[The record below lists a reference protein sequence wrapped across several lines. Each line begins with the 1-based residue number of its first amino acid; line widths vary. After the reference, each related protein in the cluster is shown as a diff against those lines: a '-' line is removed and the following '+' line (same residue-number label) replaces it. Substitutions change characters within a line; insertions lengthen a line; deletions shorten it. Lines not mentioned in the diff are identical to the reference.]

1 MEDYII
7 SKNKFSFRP
16 RDFQQNF
23 RPWRP
28 CPGPHSDHGA
38 VLASL
43 QADLSVEDNLS
54 ATLQAN
60 LSVQEDLLATLQ
72 ADPFVQAEFLATL
85 QADLS
90 VQGPHS
96 DRIRVRN
103 S

>member
-1 MEDYII
+1 M
-7 SKNKFSFRP
+7 P
-16 RDFQQNF
+16 V
-23 RPWRP
+23 
-28 CPGPHSDHGA
+28 CLPGLAYQVYLLGPAYQAFAPANPALPTGLYSYHGV

-43 QADLSVEDNLS
+43 QADLSVEDDLS

-96 DRIRVRN
+96 D
-103 S
+103 